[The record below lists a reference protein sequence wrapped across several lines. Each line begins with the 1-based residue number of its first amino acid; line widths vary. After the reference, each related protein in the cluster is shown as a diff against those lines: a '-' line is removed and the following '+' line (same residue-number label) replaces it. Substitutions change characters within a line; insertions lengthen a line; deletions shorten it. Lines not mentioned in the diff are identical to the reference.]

1 MRKNV
6 NILLALFSLLLLLAG
21 PAAAAGLGP
30 VDLALQRMEGRYYFL
45 GHNLHADLVYNKV
58 SSVNYQLLGELIPWG
73 TEVRINRVEGR
84 RLVFEDVA
92 KHRRYSY
99 EFHWK
104 TKMAVPLADHL
115 DRIFLKSADE
125 LKQQVEGLSEIDKDG
140 IYEGRVKLGMSREGV
155 LVAIGYPP
163 EFANPEELMSD
174 RDWLYWVNRHS
185 KVVISFGRDG
195 LVNRITG
202 DY

>member
-6 NILLALFSLLLLLAG
+6 NILLALFSLLLLLAV

-58 SSVNYQLLGELIPWG
+58 SSVNYQLQGELIPWG
-73 TEVRINRVEGR
+73 TEVRITRVEGR

-92 KHRRYSY
+92 KNRRYSY

-104 TKMAVPLADHL
+104 TKMTVPLADHL
-115 DRIFLKSADE
+115 DRIFLKSSEE